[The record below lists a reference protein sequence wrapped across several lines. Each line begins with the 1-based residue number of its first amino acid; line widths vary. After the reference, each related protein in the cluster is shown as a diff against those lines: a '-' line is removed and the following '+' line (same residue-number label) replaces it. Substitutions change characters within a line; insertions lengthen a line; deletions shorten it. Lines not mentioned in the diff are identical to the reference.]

1 VATPDTGDEPDGNN
15 VPNIG
20 EFEVPKPENFPK
32 LYKITVTDWT
42 TQRPKADIMPWC
54 EPQPANYPRLGE
66 LINAARGR
74 VRVVQG

>member
-1 VATPDTGDEPDGNN
+1 LSAKQQQALSVQHEENIEVATPDTGDEPDGNN

-42 TQRPKADIMPWC
+42 TQRPKADIM
-54 EPQPANYPRLGE
+54 
-66 LINAARGR
+66 
-74 VRVVQG
+74 V